1 MTRPQPR
8 KAQQNQSNPGFIAG
22 LVGKQPAQE
31 EDQDPV
37 SAISRLGCTVFMP
50 DKRSNKLDWDYLA
63 GYDKVKRNIEDTVLL
78 ALTHGHVYD

>member
-1 MTRPQPR
+1 M
-8 KAQQNQSNPGFIAG
+8 
-22 LVGKQPAQE
+22 
-31 EDQDPV
+31 